1 MAPAEVES
9 QQEPDHH
16 SPMKEKMMTV
26 TKIEQAA
33 TDSDTAPHWAVAQE
47 TSERWDQDS
56 LMYLS
61 KKYTSG
67 NSSVWLERLNDG
79 VTEVVMETRNIAG
92 REERWEIPLTS
103 GGEILSLL
111 NVLMGDLTIK
121 DAIPE
126 WVRTHSAN

>member
-1 MAPAEVES
+1 
-9 QQEPDHH
+9 
-16 SPMKEKMMTV
+16 MKEKMMTV

-33 TDSDTAPHWAVAQE
+33 TTCDTAPHWAVAQE
-47 TSERWDQDS
+47 TSERWDQGS

-79 VTEVVMETRNIAG
+79 VTEVVMETRDIAG